1 MKTFTLKEVSKKINA
16 TPGMLRKW
24 EKEFAELLTIPRTK
38 QGARIYTESEINQ
51 LAEIKHLY
59 TQKFTS
65 EMVRRELENKNKAEP
80 LEIAEPPTNTI
91 AVISDKDLTLP
102 ADESAMMKADLFFEA
117 MDTYKQTFLDEV
129 REEIRNVLRKEV
141 VEEVKKEIKN
151 GTLTTVKS
159 LSDSIYK
166 STANTKADLE
176 EISENLERV
185 SEQTS
190 ESLQYLSNSITNV
203 SIETSEEI
211 YTLSKQLTDSTDELS
226 RFVSITNNEM
236 VNLNESIVKEREVLI
251 QDREQYRHEIRQR
264 EADFQDMLVS
274 FRDVAAS
281 KEKKWWKFWK

>member
-1 MKTFTLKEVSKKINA
+1 MKTFTLKEVSKKINV
-16 TPGMLRKW
+16 TPGMIRKW
-24 EKEFAELLTIPRTK
+24 EKEFLELITIPRTK
-38 QGARIYTESEINQ
+38 QGARFYTESEINQ
-51 LAEIKHLY
+51 LAEIKQMY
-59 TQKFTS
+59 NQKFTF
-65 EMVRRELENKNKAEP
+65 EMVRKELENKNEP
-80 LEIAEPPTNTI
+80 EALEIAEPPTNTI
-91 AVISDKDLTLP
+91 AVISDNDLALTT
-102 ADESAMMKADLFFEA
+102 DETAMIKTDLFFEA
-117 MDTYKQTFLDEV
+117 MDTYKQTFLNEV
-129 REEIRNVLRKEV
+129 KEEIRNVLRKEV
-141 VEEVKKEIKN
+141 VEEVKKEIKS

-190 ESLQYLSNSITNV
+190 QSLQYLSKSITNV

-211 YTLSKQLTDSTDELS
+211 YSLSKQLTDSTEELS
-226 RFVSITNNEM
+226 RFVCITNKEM
-236 VNLNESIVKEREVLI
+236 VNLNESIEKEREILI

-274 FRDVAAS
+274 FRDVAAT

>member
-38 QGARIYTESEINQ
+38 QGARYYTDSEINQ
-51 LAEIKHLY
+51 LAEIKQMY
-59 TQKFTS
+59 NQKYTS
-65 EMVRRELENKNKAEP
+65 EMMRKALEANNEP
-80 LEIAEPPTNTI
+80 DAAVIEETPANPI
-91 AVISDKDLTLP
+91 AVLSDKGMTLT

-117 MDTYKQTFLDEV
+117 MDTYKQTFLNEV
-129 REEIRNVLRKEV
+129 KEEIRNVLRKEV

-159 LSDSIYK
+159 ISDSIYK
-166 STANTKADLE
+166 STANTKAELD

-190 ESLQYLSNSITNV
+190 ESLKYLSKSITNV

-211 YTLSKQLTDSTDELS
+211 YSLSKQLTDSTEELS
-226 RFVSITNNEM
+226 RFVSNTNNEI
-236 VNLNESIVKEREVLI
+236 VNLNESIEKEREVLI
-251 QDREQYRHEIRQR
+251 HDREQYRHEIRQR

-274 FRDVAAS
+274 FRDVAAA
-281 KEKKWWKFWK
+281 KEKKWWRFWK